1 VLQIEIILT
10 HITGRLNKITHVVI
24 TQHDQLNPLQQ
35 KVVQQE
41 LAQPQVLKAIV
52 VHQKVQVALREA
64 PIVLLQ
70 EVAEVVHLAGLLP
83 LAQAQEVVV
92 EENKFSFFNIT
103 APS

>member
-1 VLQIEIILT
+1 MLQIEIILT